1 MHYDQNTSI
10 HNRRYFFDTAPSLLA
25 EARDPDR
32 PGILA
37 VADLDHFKR
46 INDTHSHAAGDLAL
60 RALTR
65 VCAAV
70 LPEGSL
76 FCRIGGEE
84 FVIPTRP
91 LSVTG
96 GMTLLNQVRA
106 AIADHRFAFAGKTVA
121 FTVSLGATPVLP
133 EVCLDDLLRA
143 ANTAL
148 YRAKRSGR
156 NQIQLA
162 TAGDATPP

>member
-1 MHYDQNTSI
+1 MMPRSV
-10 HNRRYFFDTAPSLLA
+10 SKLLPGCGL
-25 EARDPDR
+25 E
-32 PGILA
+32 GILDSLPPA
-37 VADLDHFKR
+37 IFLKDK
-46 INDTHSHAAGDLAL
+46 SL
-60 RALTR
+60 RYTW
-65 VCAAV
+65 CNTQF
-70 LPEGSL
+70 EQ
-76 FCRIGGEE
+76 FCGC
-84 FVIPTRP
+84 P
-91 LSVTG
+91 
-96 GMTLLNQVRA
+96 RA

-121 FTVSLGATPVLP
+121 FTVSLGAIPVLP